1 MRFLRFILKVDNLFS
16 LSILVAGAVFVY
28 QMKKILY
35 KQVQS
40 SITSLSIAD
49 NLIAHYVNLIVAF
62 PSSYWTEKD
71 YEQFYELYP
80 FFISFFFCF
89 FHSTYFNDYQ
99 KYSSIET
106 VKSNAAWTAFFTKQA
121 RYHAAACAHFFLTHS
136 YDRNTLTTVTNA
148 DFYMY
153 LATSCVSFM
162 IKEQQAQ
169 SRLSFS
175 IILIYRRNT

>member
-1 MRFLRFILKVDNLFS
+1 MRFLRFILKVNNLFS

-40 SITSLSIAD
+40 SIPSLSIAD

-80 FFISFFFCF
+80 FFIFFPF
-89 FHSTYFNDYQ
+89 
-99 KYSSIET
+99 SS
-106 VKSNAAWTAFFTKQA
+106 
-121 RYHAAACAHFFLTHS
+121 
-136 YDRNTLTTVTNA
+136 
-148 DFYMY
+148 
-153 LATSCVSFM
+153 VSFILPISM
-162 IKEQQAQ
+162 IIRNILLLKQ
-169 SRLSFS
+169 SNQMLLGQLSLQNKLV
-175 IILIYRRNT
+175 IMLLLVLISS